1 VEGVLR
7 YLLRLLEARTL
18 VNNCKIRL
26 SEEVLRMSDRINLL
40 DCHCGCELKGL
51 VVVGVFK

>member
-1 VEGVLR
+1 MLR
-7 YLLRLLEARTL
+7 YLLRLPEGRTL

-26 SEEVLRMSDRINLL
+26 LEEMLRLSDIINLL
-40 DCHCGCELKGL
+40 DRHCGCELKGL